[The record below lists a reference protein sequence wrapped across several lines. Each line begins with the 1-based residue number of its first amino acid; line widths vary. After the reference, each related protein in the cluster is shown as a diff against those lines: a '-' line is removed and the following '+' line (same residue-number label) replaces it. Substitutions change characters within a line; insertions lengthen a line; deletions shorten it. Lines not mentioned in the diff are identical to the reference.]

1 MNRSTKSDW
10 EAKEYSNWVKNDW

>member
-10 EAKEYSNWVKNDW
+10 EAKEYSNWVKNDL